1 MDNTGRDKRRI
12 IVSMNKVAIGIL
24 LALAAQGYSGRVFA
38 EITAAATSVVPAESD
53 VVLDPLKVEGS
64 GNYHD
69 DDWVYDEPRSV
80 SEITREQ
87 LDNRPAR
94 HAADI
99 LEQTSGVYSSVSQQD
114 PALSVNIRGI
124 QDYGRVNMN
133 IDGMRQNFMKSGHG
147 QRHGVMYIDPEILS
161 NVVIEK
167 GATSGIGGAGVIGGV
182 ATFNT
187 INASDFLEPGKEL
200 GGQLRAMTGDNGTN
214 FIGSA
219 ALALGNEY
227 GDIFIAASERNL
239 SDYWPGNKGTLGDI
253 RFGSGADIFT
263 YDITN
268 NKVAFT
274 NYKML
279 SQLVKLGWN
288 LPADQR
294 LELSYLQTK
303 IHSPNAGFL
312 TDIKEGPRK
321 GRRGWVSSSVSD
333 VMNRNIGLDYSLKPE
348 HITWLDATAK
358 IYYVDTDDKTDTH
371 NASVVFRRKFWTQ
384 TRLTTRGLQLQNT
397 SLFTLADHH
406 QLQIKYGFEWF
417 SDRSTGKSTHKSMF
431 DHESKLGITPPG
443 KRTITS
449 TFAQLNYNYDDWLRL
464 EGGLRYDQFHLQ
476 GDTWMLTSGF
486 RAAYNSENPCN
497 KKIHEQSETIQTRCS
512 SNVHQKMTWQ
522 VDRREQQ
529 LSPTL
534 AIGIKPAVQWLEFFA
549 NYGKSWRPPAIT
561 EVLATGSAHG
571 HGWILPNPFLAAEH
585 SKAWEA
591 GINIQ
596 QSNLFSEEDRLVA
609 KLAYFDTRVTDYIN
623 LELSKIKPRRGGSSF
638 ANATYI
644 NNLLATRFRGL
655 EYQLSYDM
663 GVFYTNLNYT
673 RMIGINTIC
682 SKKAWLGGVQKS
694 GYNKRGVYIVENN
707 KINDLIDCRATSS
720 LFSSSA
726 YLPGDRGSLTLG
738 GRIFDKK
745 LDFGTVIRYNKGHQ
759 DRSVINKYGGVNT
772 AYVADWPKYTLFDL
786 YASYKLTNNFILRS
800 SIENITN
807 RAYLVSYGDSLSFA
821 PNRGRT
827 IQGGFEYKF

>member
-1 MDNTGRDKRRI
+1 MDNTDRDNRKT
-12 IVSMNKVAIGIL
+12 IVSMNKIAMGIL
-24 LALAAQGYSGRVFA
+24 LALTAQGYSGGVFA
-38 EITAAATSVVPAESD
+38 QIIAQATSVVPAESD

-94 HAADI
+94 HTADI

-167 GATSGIGGAGVIGGV
+167 GATSGIGGAGVIGGI

-187 INASDFLEPGKEL
+187 INASDFLEPGKEI
-200 GGQLRAMTGDNGTN
+200 GGKIRAMTGDNGTN

-227 GDIFIAASERNL
+227 GDILIAASERNL
-239 SDYWPGNKGTLGDI
+239 NDYWPGNKGDI
-253 RFGSGADIFT
+253 GEVRFGTAAKGLFN
-263 YDITN
+263 YDIKSH
-268 NKVAFT
+268 KVPFT
-274 NYKML
+274 NYKMH
-279 SQLVKLGWN
+279 SQLAKLGWN

-294 LELSYLQTK
+294 LEFSYLQTQ
-303 IHSPNAGFL
+303 INSPNTGFM
-312 TDIKEGPRK
+312 TNIKEGP
-321 GRRGWVSSSVSD
+321 GRGRHGWLSSSVSD
-333 VMNRNIGLDYSLKPE
+333 VTNRNIGLNYSLNPE
-348 HITWLDATAK
+348 HVAWLNATAK

-371 NASVVFRRKFWTQ
+371 NANVIFRDKFWTQ
-384 TRLTTRGLQLQNT
+384 TRLSSRGLQLQNT
-397 SLFTLADHH
+397 SLFTPADQH
-406 QLQIKYGFEWF
+406 QLQIKYGLEWF
-417 SDRSTGKSTHKSMF
+417 NDRSTGNSTHKTM
-431 DHESKLGITPPG
+431 LGITPPG

-449 TFAQLNYNYDDWLRL
+449 TFAQLNYNYDGWLRL
-464 EGGLRYDQFHLQ
+464 EGGLRYDQFRLQ
-476 GDTWMLTSGF
+476 GDTWMESKDFLG
-486 RAAYNSENPCN
+486 AYTRENPCN
-497 KKIHEQSETIQTRCS
+497 KKVHEQYIIHEYKRCS
-512 SNVHQKMTWQ
+512 PKPMKMTWD
-522 VDRREQQ
+522 VDRRERQ

-534 AIGIKPAVQWLEFFA
+534 AIGIKPGIPWLEFFA

-571 HGWILPNPFLAAEH
+571 HGTILPNPFLAAEH
-585 SKAWEA
+585 SRAWEA

-596 QSNLFSEEDRLVA
+596 HSNLFIAEDRLVA
-609 KLAYFDTRVTDYIN
+609 KMAYFDTRVTDYIN
-623 LELSKIKPRRGGSSF
+623 LELSKLKPKFGGGSF

-663 GVFYTNLNYT
+663 GFFYTSVNYT
-673 RMIGINTIC
+673 RMIGVNNFC
-682 SKKAWLGGVQKS
+682 SKYAWLGGIQRTIYTKQDHRYSVN
-694 GYNKRGVYIVENN
+694 YDA
-707 KINDLIDCRATSS
+707 INDIVKCYAGNN
-720 LFSSSA
+720 LFGSSA

-745 LDFGTVIRYNKGHQ
+745 LDLGTVIRYNKGHQ
-759 DRSVINKYGGVNT
+759 DKSVISRYGHANT
-772 AYVADWPKYTLFDL
+772 AYVADWPKYAVFDL
-786 YASYKLTNNFILRS
+786 YASYKLTNNLTLRA
-800 SIENITN
+800 SIENITD